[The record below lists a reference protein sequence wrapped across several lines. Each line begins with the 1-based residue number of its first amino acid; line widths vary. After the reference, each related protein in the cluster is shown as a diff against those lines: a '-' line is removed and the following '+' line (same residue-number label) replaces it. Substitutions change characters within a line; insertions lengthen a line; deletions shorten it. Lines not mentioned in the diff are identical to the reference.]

1 MLGRPGLEFPLS
13 VLKLVGD
20 SYLAFCLKGPEQADP
35 GSSAIKAA
43 PMVERKV
50 LLEPRGVFPVI
61 RHEFE
66 SLAVHVKIRHLI
78 SPEMALIKGAAV
90 KVYFVV
96 PKRCQRVPNQQLD
109 TLVKCI
115 SAPLLLATQQEEA
128 APELPCLGQL
138 QDGLSGESG
147 HEVGV
152 NLLFIRS
159 NGGRDGPEQPVPPQ
173 DRIDELPPE
182 GKVRIIGFGQGRRR
196 VLGKTRRRNQKNQ

>member
-13 VLKLVGD
+13 VLKLVSD
-20 SYLAFCLKGPEQADP
+20 TYLAFTLKGPEQANP
-35 GSSAIKAA
+35 GSRAIKAA
-43 PMVERKV
+43 RMVERKV
-50 LLEPRGVFPVI
+50 LLQPWGVFPVI

-90 KVYFVV
+90 NVYF
-96 PKRCQRVPNQQLD
+96 PLPDRCQRVSNQQLD

-115 SAPLLLATQQEEA
+115 SAPLLLATDQEET

-147 HEVGV
+147 DQVGV

-159 NGGRDGPEQPVPPQ
+159 KGRRGGPYQPIPPQ
-173 DRIDELPPE
+173 DRIDKFAPK
-182 GKVRIIGFGQGRRR
+182 GKVRIIGFG
-196 VLGKTRRRNQKNQ
+196 